1 MLAEWGAAPIPA
13 QVRREVPGASRQLPS
28 SVLGTAGGGEF
39 AVDPRDNQGVTAI
52 DRVFQVELV
61 LPPEVRSP
69 YLGARVFVRFD
80 HGFEPLGFQAY
91 RAVRRLFL
99 RQFDV

>member
-1 MLAEWGAAPIPA
+1 
-13 QVRREVPGASRQLPS
+13 
-28 SVLGTAGGGEF
+28 
-39 AVDPRDNQGVTAI
+39 
-52 DRVFQVELV
+52 V
-61 LPPEVRSP
+61 LPPEVRAP
-69 YLGARVFVRFD
+69 RYGERVFVRFD